1 VFPLMSS
8 ANRDERK
15 FPDPDRFDL
24 HRGSQGG
31 LAFGQGAH
39 FCLGAMLA
47 RMEVRIVLETVLARF
62 QRVER
67 MPGNIQ
73 YQCALTTRG
82 PVALPL
88 RYIPVGG

>member
-1 VFPLMSS
+1 
-8 ANRDERK
+8 
-15 FPDPDRFDL
+15 
-24 HRGSQGG
+24 
-31 LAFGQGAH
+31 
-39 FCLGAMLA
+39 MLA

-67 MPGNIQ
+67 SLGNIQ